1 MVDDLHARLGRL
13 ENKIDTLNDAIT
25 TLARIDER
33 MLSHM
38 ETARRLGNELEE
50 QSKRIAKLEAAR
62 ERVIGWVAAI
72 AVLSA
77 TGGVTVGHF
86 LSASKAI
93 I

>member
-13 ENKIDTLNDAIT
+13 ENKIDTLNDAIA

-50 QSKRIAKLEAAR
+50 QDKRITKLEAVR

-77 TGGVTVGHF
+77 SSGATIGHY
-86 LSASKAI
+86 LDAAKAAI
-93 I
+93 

>member
-1 MVDDLHARLGRL
+1 MADDLNSRLMRL

-38 ETARRLGNELEE
+38 ETARRLGSELED
-50 QSKRIAKLEAAR
+50 QGKRIAKLEAVR

-77 TGGVTVGHF
+77 TSGATIGHF
-86 LSASKAI
+86 LSAAKVI
-93 I
+93 G